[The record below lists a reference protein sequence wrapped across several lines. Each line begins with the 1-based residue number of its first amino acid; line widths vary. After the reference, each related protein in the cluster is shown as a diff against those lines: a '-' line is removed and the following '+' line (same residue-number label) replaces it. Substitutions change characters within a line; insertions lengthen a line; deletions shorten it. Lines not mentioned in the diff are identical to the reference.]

1 MPSFGIHQTTLYFS
15 HLNQL
20 SPKEITIPSY
30 FHSKFHVFDAI
41 VIIAGF
47 TLDVLLRGPLEEAAS
62 LIIILR
68 LWRVF
73 KIIEELTVGAS
84 EQIDHLA
91 EQLEKSQ
98 GENLKLKQE
107 LLQERKQLEEL
118 KKVGVP
124 KGGERAETPPTPD

>member
-1 MPSFGIHQTTLYFS
+1 VDLK
-15 HLNQL
+15 N
-20 SPKEITIPSY
+20 ITARSY
-30 FHSKFHVFDAI
+30 FHSKVHVFDAI

-84 EQIDHLA
+84 EQIDHLS
-91 EQLEKSQ
+91 EQLEMSQ

-107 LLQERKQLEEL
+107 LLQERRQLEEM
-118 KKVGVP
+118 KKGGSS